1 MNTALCSTRSMLM
14 HLVRGYALYA
24 NALVRGLL
32 KEYNSQK
39 NNTLSVYEYR
49 SILYAL
55 YPLCMNK
62 NNALRA
68 QNATLSLYKQHSL
81 CIYEQALCST
91 RHRCSIVSRAKPT
104 HSHSLTHT
112 HTHTHTSTHTHTQR
126 GAGRRL
132 SSKRKHGR
140 WSKDCGCLLE
150 DRQY

>member
-1 MNTALCSTRSMLM
+1 MADENRGAWRTREYRSMLHAFYTLYMNTALCSTRSMLM

-68 QNATLSLYKQHSL
+68 
-81 CIYEQALCST
+81 
-91 RHRCSIVSRAKPT
+91 
-104 HSHSLTHT
+104 
-112 HTHTHTSTHTHTQR
+112 
-126 GAGRRL
+126 L
-132 SSKRKHGR
+132 SSMY
-140 WSKDCGCLLE
+140 E
-150 DRQY
+150 